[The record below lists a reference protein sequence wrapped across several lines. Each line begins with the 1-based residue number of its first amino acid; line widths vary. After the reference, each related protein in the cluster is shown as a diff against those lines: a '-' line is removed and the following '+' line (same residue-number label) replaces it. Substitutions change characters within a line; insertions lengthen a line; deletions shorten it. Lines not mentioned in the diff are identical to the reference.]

1 MGNMLVNNK
10 PVLQEYISSGQS
22 RMMADPTDYVDENG
36 NRKKHWYLKGI
47 FIQGEIQNLNGRIYP
62 RHEIESAVN
71 DLSEQIQMH
80 GGVLGELDHPDTL
93 VINVHN
99 VSHLIEEIHMKGND
113 GIGKMK
119 ILSNTPSGK
128 IVEGLLQDGVPL
140 GVSSRGS
147 GNVSDY
153 DNTVS
158 DFEIV
163 TVDIVATPSAQD
175 ARPTPIYEKLMYTGS
190 GQKLLNN
197 AQDLINSSSSRYE
210 SKLNEDI
217 VSWFRNWSCK

>member
-1 MGNMLVNNK
+1 MGNILNK

-22 RMMADPTDYVDENG
+22 QMMADPTDYVDANG

-62 RHEIESAVN
+62 RHEIERAVN
-71 DLSEQIQMH
+71 DLSEQIQSY

-93 VINVHN
+93 VINVQN
-99 VSHLIEEIHMKGND
+99 VSHTIEEIHMRGND
-113 GIGKMK
+113 GIGKMR
-119 ILSNTPSGK
+119 ILSSTPSGK

-175 ARPTPIYEKLMYTGS
+175 ARPTPIYEKLMYTGA

-197 AQDLINSSSSRYE
+197 AQDLIKSNSNKYE

>member
-1 MGNMLVNNK
+1 MGNMVKK

-22 RMMADPTDYVDENG
+22 KMLADPTEYTDENG

-62 RHEIESAVN
+62 RYEIQRAVD
-71 DLSEQIQMH
+71 DLSEQIAAH

-99 VSHLIEEIHMKGND
+99 VSHMIEEIHMNGND
-113 GIGKMK
+113 GVGKMK

-128 IVEGLLQDGVPL
+128 IVEGLLMDGVPL

-147 GNVSDY
+147 GNVDDY
-153 DNTVS
+153 NNTVS

-175 ARPTPIYEKLMYTGS
+175 ARPTPIYEKLMYTGQ

-197 AQDLINSSSSRYE
+197 AQDLIKSNSDRLQSN
-210 SKLNEDI
+210 LNDDI

>member
-1 MGNMLVNNK
+1 M
-10 PVLQEYISSGQS
+10 
-22 RMMADPTDYVDENG
+22 R
-36 NRKKHWYLKGI
+36 
-47 FIQGEIQNLNGRIYP
+47 
-62 RHEIESAVN
+62 
-71 DLSEQIQMH
+71 
-80 GGVLGELDHPDTL
+80 
-93 VINVHN
+93 
-99 VSHLIEEIHMKGND
+99 GND
-113 GIGKMK
+113 GIGKMR
-119 ILSNTPSGK
+119 ILSSTPSGK

-175 ARPTPIYEKLMYTGS
+175 ARPTPIYEKLMYTGAC
-190 GQKLLNN
+190 QKLLNN
-197 AQDLINSSSSRYE
+197 AQDLIKSNSNKYE

>member
-1 MGNMLVNNK
+1 MVDTYNR
-10 PVLQEYISSGQS
+10 PILQEYMSNGQS
-22 RMMADPTDYVDENG
+22 KMLADPAEYVDENG
-36 NRKKHWYLKGI
+36 NKRKHWYLNGI

-62 RHEIESAVN
+62 KHEIQHAVES
-71 DLSEQIQMH
+71 LQEQISLH

-99 VSHLIEEIHMKGND
+99 VSHIIQEIHMEGND
-113 GIGKMK
+113 GVGKMK
-119 ILSNTPSGK
+119 VLSNTPSGK
-128 IVEGLLQDGVPL
+128 IVEGLLMDGVPL

-147 GNVSDY
+147 GNVD
-153 DNTVS
+153 DWNNTVS

-175 ARPTPIYEKLMYTGS
+175 ARPTPIYEKFQGGR

-197 AQDLINSSSSRYE
+197 AQDYIIGNSKAHE
-210 SKLNEDI
+210 KELNEDI
-217 VSWFRNWSCK
+217 VSWFKTWSYK

>member
-1 MGNMLVNNK
+1 MVDSMTK
-10 PVLQEYISSGQS
+10 PLLQEYIGHGQS
-22 RMMADPTDYVDENG
+22 KLLADPTDYVDENG

-62 RHEIESAVN
+62 RHEIMNAVN
-71 DLSEQIQMH
+71 DIQEQIELH

-93 VINVHN
+93 VVNVHN
-99 VSHLIEEIHMKGND
+99 VSHMITEMSMNGND

-147 GNVSDY
+147 GNVDDY
-153 DNTVS
+153 TNLVS
-158 DFEIV
+158 DFKII

-175 ARPTPIYEKLMYTGS
+175 ARPTPIYEKFQGGR

-197 AQDLINSSSSRYE
+197 AQDYIIGNSKAHE
-210 SKLNEDI
+210 KELNEDI
-217 VSWFRNWSCK
+217 VSWFKSWSYK